1 VQRHEGY
8 AAGRGTTRKSTK
20 GVRRVDP
27 VADRHLREATAVE
40 VKIGVQNV
48 AREITFDTDASAEE
62 VAAAVTAAVEKGSA
76 LTLTGEKGRQL
87 LVPAGVI
94 GYVQLGE
101 TEKRGVGFGNI

>member
-1 VQRHEGY
+1 MC
-8 AAGRGTTRKSTK
+8 
-20 GVRRVDP
+20 RVP
-27 VADRHLREATAVE
+27 EFEREATIVE

-48 AREITFDTDASAEE
+48 AREITFDTDASADE
-62 VAAAVTAAVEKGSA
+62 VVKAVTAAIEGGTP

-87 LVPAGVI
+87 LVPAGVL